1 MIQEAPRSLDPAQA
15 DSVYESLPLN
25 QIFDGLVKLG
35 PSLNV
40 QPALAETWTVTDSGR
55 TYEFNLRRD
64 VLFHNGS
71 ELTAGDVA
79 FTIRRALDP
88 VATTRSLV
96 RSYLM
101 TIDGAAEF
109 AAGEAESIRGLEVAG
124 PYTLRI
130 RLQRPYDAF
139 LEVLA
144 MDGAAVV
151 PQAVLES
158 VGQERFARSPVG
170 TGPFR
175 ATRWDE
181 RSLRLEAYRGHY
193 AGPPLL
199 DSVELF
205 FYADDETDMG
215 TQRFLAGE
223 LDVVEPPA
231 ELLLRLEQDAQVQ
244 FQRHPEL
251 SLSFLGLNLSQ
262 PPLDLLEVRQ
272 AVAHALDRHAIVGD
286 SPEIRREAV
295 GILPPGLAGFSPE
308 PKALEH
314 DPEAA
319 RRLLAQAGYAGGA
332 GLPPIRLYT
341 PASSDAARRVGSRIR
356 ADLEAVGIAVE
367 VHPVS
372 WSQMNRALDEH
383 SAPAFLLAWIADLT
397 EPDAFLRSLFE
408 SVGSE
413 NYFSFVDPET
423 DRLLGKGVMERDPV
437 ERARLYRQLERHVLV
452 QAPIV
457 PLYHTAGVIAMRSYV
472 RGLQPGPLGLAEIEL
487 ERVWLA
493 PRDLPL

>member
-1 MIQEAPRSLDPAQA
+1 M
-15 DSVYESLPLN
+15 
-25 QIFDGLVKLG
+25 
-35 PSLNV
+35 
-40 QPALAETWTVTDSGR
+40 
-55 TYEFNLRRD
+55 
-64 VLFHNGS
+64 
-71 ELTAGDVA
+71 
-79 FTIRRALDP
+79 
-88 VATTRSLV
+88 
-96 RSYLM
+96 
-101 TIDGAAEF
+101 
-109 AAGEAESIRGLEVAG
+109 
-124 PYTLRI
+124 
-130 RLQRPYDAF
+130 
-139 LEVLA
+139 
-144 MDGAAVV
+144 
-151 PQAVLES
+151 
-158 VGQERFARSPVG
+158 
-170 TGPFR
+170 
-175 ATRWDE
+175 
-181 RSLRLEAYRGHY
+181 
-193 AGPPLL
+193 
-199 DSVELF
+199 
-205 FYADDETDMG
+205 
-215 TQRFLAGE
+215 
-223 LDVVEPPA
+223 
-231 ELLLRLEQDAQVQ
+231 
-244 FQRHPEL
+244 
-251 SLSFLGLNLSQ
+251 
-262 PPLDLLEVRQ
+262 RQ

-332 GLPPIRLYT
+332 GLPPVRLYT

-367 VHPVS
+367 VHPVT

-423 DRLLGKGVMERDPV
+423 DRLLGRGAMERDPV
-437 ERARLYRQLERHVLV
+437 ERARLYRQLERHILV

-493 PRDLPL
+493 PWESPL